1 MGGGSTGGHLPS
13 LDGTY
18 VLYAYA
24 DYCNRDLSARPYQNH
39 AHEVTWISLVRMI
52 AKPKTTD
59 RGDPSEV
66 ESDDSTFIRGTSIK
80 RKMRFRVICFY
91 TALCASAAL
100 LTMTSLS
107 KNNAPA
113 AVTSK
118 LVRKTSDGPVP
129 FSVVSFDASTSQTCT
144 MVSQNGVIRIPAV
157 RKGLNN
163 QRMRIIQD
171 IVVAHLL
178 GLAVELPKIVR
189 TRVDCGYR
197 ESCYRNYD
205 KFVAFDQVFDYA
217 DIVKQLQKLNIC
229 VIESAQYANDV
240 PIIAGKAVYFLLSH
254 NGRFCF
260 SH

>member
-1 MGGGSTGGHLPS
+1 
-13 LDGTY
+13 
-18 VLYAYA
+18 
-24 DYCNRDLSARPYQNH
+24 
-39 AHEVTWISLVRMI
+39 
-52 AKPKTTD
+52 
-59 RGDPSEV
+59 
-66 ESDDSTFIRGTSIK
+66 
-80 RKMRFRVICFY
+80 MRFRVIFFY
-91 TALCASAAL
+91 TALCVSAVL
-100 LTMTSLS
+100 MTMTSLS
-107 KNNAPA
+107 RTNDISA

-118 LVRKTSDGPVP
+118 LLGKTSDGPVS
-129 FSVVSFDASTSQTCT
+129 FSIVSFDASTSQNCT

-205 KFVAFDQVFDYA
+205 KFVAFDQVFDYV
-217 DIVKQLQKLNIC
+217 DTVKQLQKLNIC
-229 VIESAQYANDV
+229 VVESAQYTNDV

-254 NGRFCF
+254 SGRSCF
-260 SH
+260 S